1 MLPSQY
7 ILFEEVNAF
16 MDNDDSDIHLHKGKS
31 VVKNNKIKTKNSK
44 NNKNHRDRWPLVVT
58 GIAFLISSIM
68 SLISETTIQSA
79 DLFMAWIIL
88 IIIIAIGV
96 IFDIIGVAV
105 TASKEAPFHARSARK
120 MPGAA
125 LAVQFVRN
133 ADKMSSFCNDVIGDI
148 AGVIS
153 GAAGA
158 VIAGKLIVLADNS
171 YDMVI
176 SIMLSAGI
184 ASLTIGGKALGKN
197 YAINNSEEIVY
208 RAAYILD
215 IIMKS
220 PKYLIS
226 LMRRERKDL

>member
-1 MLPSQY
+1 
-7 ILFEEVNAF
+7 
-16 MDNDDSDIHLHKGKS
+16 MDNDDSDIHLHKDKS
-31 VVKNNKIKTKNSK
+31 VVKNNKTKNSK
-44 NNKNHRDRWPLVVT
+44 NNKNHRDHWPLVVT

-68 SLISETTIQSA
+68 SFISETTIQSA
-79 DLFMAWIIL
+79 DLFIAWIIL

-133 ADKMSSFCNDVIGDI
+133 ANKVSSFCNDVIGDI

-208 RAAYILD
+208 RVAYILD
-215 IIMKS
+215 IIIKS